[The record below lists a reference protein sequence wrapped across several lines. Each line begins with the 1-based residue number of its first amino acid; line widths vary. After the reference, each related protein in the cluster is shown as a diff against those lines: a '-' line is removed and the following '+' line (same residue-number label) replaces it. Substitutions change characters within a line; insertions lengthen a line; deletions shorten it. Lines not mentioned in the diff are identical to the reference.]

1 MKKHIC
7 IFVGLLVS
15 TAVSWA
21 QTEKP
26 VYQMAR
32 FNQGLDS
39 LEALLKSDKD
49 TEKVVRNLIDS
60 SDGRIAAFNLQA
72 LGKIYAKQGDLF
84 ASIRKDFKT
93 IEDGIGTADKWI
105 SLKNKDKEKKAVA
118 DFAAALKK
126 DQWSINGQ
134 SPKMQ
139 KIRSDLK
146 NYAWPT
152 PAQDRQFILG
162 QLGLDLE
169 KIKATSYDFGK
180 LEEGN
185 GLHEFRREVRWFTIK
200 ARVLNGLFNFKAGNA
215 CPVEELKPLL
225 DSPIATSKYAQL
237 PVNPAE
243 KNPCAVTKCLFID
256 MASIVESIGAIKD
269 EVEQQI
275 GNSDSDETPANL
287 RKKAEAIYDAFK
299 SRDTLTRLG
308 VDLKSCQQ

>member
-1 MKKHIC
+1 MKKQIS
-7 IFVGLLVS
+7 IFMVLLIS

-21 QTEKP
+21 QAEKP
-26 VYQMAR
+26 IYQMAR
-32 FNQGLDS
+32 FNSALDS
-39 LEALLKSDKD
+39 LEVLLKSDKD
-49 TEKVVRNLIDS
+49 AEKVVRNLIDS

-72 LGKIYAKQGDLF
+72 LGKIYAKQNDLF
-84 ASIRKDFKT
+84 GNIRKDFKS

-105 SLKNKDKEKKAVA
+105 KLKNKDKEKKAVA
-118 DFAAALKK
+118 EFAALLK
-126 DQWSINGQ
+126 QQLWSVEGK

-146 NYAWPT
+146 SYAWQT
-152 PAQDRQFILG
+152 PSQDRQFIIG

-169 KIKATSYDFGK
+169 KIKTTSYNFGQ

-225 DSPIATSKYAQL
+225 NLPIATSKYAQL
-237 PVNPAE
+237 PVNPSE
-243 KNPCAVTKCLFID
+243 KNPCAITQCLFVD
-256 MASIVESIGAIKD
+256 MASVVESVGAIKD

-275 GNSDSDETPANL
+275 GNSDSDETPDNL

-299 SRDTLTRLG
+299 SRDTLTRLA
-308 VDLKSCQQ
+308 VDLKSCQK